1 MTSVMEKSIGSLS
14 EYVSLI
20 EQASTREKSDLFRD
34 PHVFFRGQSNKEY
47 QLLPALGRYVNKDI
61 SRPLQ
66 FTFFERELI
75 QRAQIEFPMLFTND
89 LPPFILL
96 AKMQHYGIPTRLLD
110 ITSNALVALF
120 FACRSND
127 NDGEVIVFQTDNVEL
142 GFESDIN
149 ALADTCN
156 IHAGDNDMSYS
167 RFWEIA
173 RKQKYYLS
181 RHFYNEQIQDDDIL
195 KELPG
200 EKIARAAF
208 RPRFVL
214 PQQLTYRQKNQGSLF
229 ILFPNAPV
237 HRYDPPGIGDRI
249 EPIEKDSA
257 FVKLRIIIPRSIKE
271 KLIEN
276 LSMLGI
282 EETQLFPEDIDKGCN
297 QIVREYRDR
306 LLRTSGGG
314 HDAVG

>member
-1 MTSVMEKSIGSLS
+1 MTNVIEKSISSLS

-47 QLLPALGRYVNKDI
+47 QLLPSLGRYVNQDALE
-61 SRPLQ
+61 PLQ
-66 FTFFERELI
+66 FTFFERDLI
-75 QRAQIEFPMLFTND
+75 LRAKIEYPTLFTND
-89 LPPFILL
+89 LLPFMLI

-120 FACRSND
+120 FACSSMD
-127 NDGEVIVFQTDNVEL
+127 FDGEVIVFQTDNVEL
-142 GFESDIN
+142 GFDSEIN

-173 RKQKYYLS
+173 RRQRYYLA
-181 RHFYNEQIQDDDIL
+181 RHSINEQIQDDDIL
-195 KELPG
+195 RDLPG
-200 EKIARAAF
+200 EKSARASF
-208 RPRFVL
+208 RPRFVV

-229 ILFPNAPV
+229 ILFPNAPI
-237 HRYDPPGIGDRI
+237 HWLDTPGIGDKI
-249 EPIEKDSA
+249 DPIEKDSS
-257 FVKLRIIIPRSIKE
+257 FVKQRIIIPKNIKE
-271 KLIEN
+271 KLIVD

-282 EETQLFPEDIDKGCN
+282 EETQLFPEDIDKGCS

-306 LLRTSGGG
+306 LLRTTGEC
-314 HDAVG
+314 HDCVG